1 MRYVFPARLEA
12 HDRETLVSFR
22 DLPEALTS
30 GRNRD
35 EALRESIDVLDAALL
50 FRLKEGRDIPEPSAT
65 RRGEVGIAA
74 SPGIAAKIAFARAF
88 SESALSR
95 VALAKRLGTSETEIR
110 RMLDPG
116 HATKI
121 DRLNAALRAL
131 GRRLVLGDEKADAA

>member
-1 MRYVFPARLEA
+1 MR
-12 HDRETLVSFR
+12 FR

-30 GRNRD
+30 GRNRK
-35 EALRESIDVLDAALL
+35 EALAEAVDILDAALL
-50 FRLKEGRDIPEPSAT
+50 FRLKEGSDIPEPSPP
-65 RRGEVGIAA
+65 RRSEVGIAA
-74 SPGIAAKIAFARAF
+74 SPGVAAKIAFARAF
-88 SESALSR
+88 RDSGMSR

-131 GRRLVLGDEKADAA
+131 GRRLVLGDEEADAA

>member
-12 HDRETLVSFR
+12 HDRETIVSFR

-30 GRNRD
+30 GRSRAD
-35 EALRESIDVLDAALL
+35 ALREAIDVLDAALL
-50 FRLKEGRDIPEPSAT
+50 FRLKEGGDIPEPSAT
-65 RRGEVGIAA
+65 RRGEVGVAA
-74 SPGIAAKIAFARAF
+74 SPGVAAKVAFARAF
-88 SESALSR
+88 HGSGLSR

-121 DRLNAALRAL
+121 DRLNSALRAL